1 MEQNEIK
8 ETTFHILTTVYMLE
22 IAIILQSQPFFF
34 WITILFFLALFVPS
48 AFQIT

>member
-22 IAIILQSQPFFF
+22 IAIILQSQPFF
-34 WITILFFLALFVPS
+34 WITILFFLALFVSS